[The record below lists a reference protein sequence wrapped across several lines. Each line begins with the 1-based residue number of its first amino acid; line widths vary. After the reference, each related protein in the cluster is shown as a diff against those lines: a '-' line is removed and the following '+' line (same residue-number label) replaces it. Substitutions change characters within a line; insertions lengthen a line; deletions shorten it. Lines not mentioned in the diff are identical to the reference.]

1 MSIEKAYN
9 AWSEQYDTNENR
21 TRDLDHIAT
30 VQTLGGYDFSSVIEL
45 GCGTGKNTMFLLNKA
60 DKIIGL
66 DFSEEMLNK
75 AKEKINDSRARFQK
89 TDLNRQWNVEDEF
102 ADLITSNLVLE
113 HINNLDFIFDKAHKK
128 LKPNGILFICEL
140 HPFKQYAGSR
150 ARYEDENGI
159 QFLETYTHHIT
170 EFLSTAEKNGFEL
183 MELKEWFDDM
193 KENEIPRLISFLFKK

>member
-9 AWSEQYDTNENR
+9 VWSKQYDTNKNR
-21 TRDLDHIAT
+21 TRDQDQEVTI
-30 VQTLGGYDFSSVIEL
+30 QTLDKYNFSKVIEL
-45 GCGTGKNTMFLLNKA
+45 GCGTGKNTLFLLNKA

-75 AKEKINDSRARFQK
+75 AKEKVNDSRATFHK
-89 TDLNRQWNVEDEF
+89 IDLNRKWNVENKF

-113 HINNLDFIFDKAHKK
+113 HIKNLDFIFSQAHEK
-128 LKPNGILFICEL
+128 LKPNGIFFICEL
-140 HPFKQYAGSR
+140 HPFKQYAGSK

-159 QFLETYTHHIT
+159 QVLETYTHHIT
-170 EFLSTAEKNGFEL
+170 EFLSTSEKNGFEL

-193 KENEIPRLISFLFKK
+193 EENEIPRLISFVFKK